1 MPRGDAV
8 QNRPTVADEMAKF
21 TGFSTL
27 DGEVVAAD
35 KENLNPTTGKAS
47 DDGKPAEK
55 KADDNTGAEGA
66 AKAGKPAAASK
77 LTDEESEAAIAAL
90 DAKLGREANDGEI
103 ADALAAATAEK
114 NKGADGAKPKKTVQ
128 DRINKSI
135 KAQRAAERRADAAE
149 ARAAAAEAALA
160 RGDTKPLTGDTK
172 PANDDGE
179 AAPDPKKFEFGELDA
194 GYIRALA
201 RYEAKQEL
209 AADRQTQQKNQ
220 QTAQEREAAA
230 KFKEN
235 LAAFEDAGAD
245 KYDDFEEVVL
255 QGARDKVWPLSESL
269 GALLFESDH
278 GPDIAYMLASDVKLA
293 KEVFGKTALQQ
304 AAWLGRQE
312 AKLSAGTGA
321 KVEDDKPG
329 KSEDTGKTETKV
341 SKAPAPVQRARG
353 QGSNSSVPG
362 DTTDFAA
369 FEANWNAQNRARK

>member
-8 QNRPTVADEMAKF
+8 QERPTVADEMAKF
-21 TGFSTL
+21 SGFSTK
-27 DGEVVAAD
+27 DGDTIDA
-35 KENLNPTTGKAS
+35 KTENLNPVTGKAA

-55 KADDNTGAEGA
+55 KPDAKADDKPGAEGA
-66 AKAGKPAAASK
+66 ADKGGKASK
-77 LTDEESEAAIAAL
+77 LTDEESEATITAL
-90 DAKLGREANDGEI
+90 DKKLGREASDAEI

-114 NKGADGAKPKKTVQ
+114 NKGADGAKPKKSVQ

-135 KAQRAAERRADAAE
+135 RAQRAAERRADAAE
-149 ARAAAAEAALA
+149 ARATAAEAALA
-160 RGDTKPLTGDTK
+160 RGDMKPLTGDTK
-172 PANDDGE
+172 PANDGGE

-329 KSEDTGKTETKV
+329 KSEDTGKTEAKV
-341 SKAPAPVQRARG
+341 SKAPAPVARARG

-369 FEANWNAQNRARK
+369 FEAAAMARQK